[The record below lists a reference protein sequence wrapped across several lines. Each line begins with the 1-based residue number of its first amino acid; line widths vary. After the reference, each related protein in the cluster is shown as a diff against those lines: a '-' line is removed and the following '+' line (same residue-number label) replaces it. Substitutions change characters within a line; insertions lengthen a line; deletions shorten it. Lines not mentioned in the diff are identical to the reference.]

1 MKPTSSDRWA
11 RFRFLVVGPL
21 LAAPPAAGEL
31 RLALAERAQVQ
42 WTHPISGA
50 TVRFGLSTIE
60 RWYYRALAGDDPIA
74 ALGRRPRK
82 DRGRSLAIDAR
93 LAETIRGQYEAH
105 PRWSVK
111 LHHDNLAVVAGEDP
125 ALGPPPSYPTLR
137 RFMAQQGLVKLRR
150 RPSRREGEERALARL
165 DRREVRSYEAEHVQG
180 LWHLDFHHGSR
191 KIVAPGGEWVRPVLL
206 AVLDDRSRLICHA
219 QWYLDETARSLVHG
233 LIQAFLKRGLP
244 RSLMTD
250 NGSAMLALETAEGL
264 ARLGILHQATLPYS
278 PHQNGKQEIIWAQ
291 VEGRLLAMLEGEPEL
306 TLAQL
311 NRATLAWIEREY
323 QRSVHSE
330 TGQTPIERWL
340 AGPGVGRPA
349 PSLEDL
355 RRAFTARQMRTQRR
369 SDGTISVG
377 GRRFEVPDRL
387 RHLPRLAIR
396 FAAWDL
402 RCVLLVDEH
411 TGAVL
416 DRCLPLDKTRNADGF
431 RRPRQAA
438 APDAPA
444 PAPAGVAPLLRRLIE
459 EYAET
464 GLPPAYLPI
473 DDPEQEVQP

>member
-11 RFRFLVVGPL
+11 RMRFLVVGPL

-31 RLALAERAQVQ
+31 RLALAERAQMP
-42 WTHPISGA
+42 WTHPITGA
-50 TVRFGLSTIE
+50 PVRFGHSTIE
-60 RWYYRALAGDDPIA
+60 RWYYRALATEDPIA

-82 DRGRSLAIDAR
+82 DRGRSLAIGAR
-93 LAETIRGQYEAH
+93 LAEAIRGQYAAH
-105 PRWSVK
+105 PSWSVR
-111 LHHDNLAVVAGEDP
+111 LHHDNLAVVAGEDASLG
-125 ALGPPPSYPTLR
+125 ALPSYTTLR
-137 RFMAQQGLVKLRR
+137 RFLARQGLVKLRR
-150 RPSRREGEERALARL
+150 RPSRRAGEQEALARL
-165 DRREVRSYEAEHVQG
+165 ERREVRSYEAEHVQG

-191 KIVAPGGEWVRPVLL
+191 KIVAPGGEWVRPILL

-250 NGSAMLALETAEGL
+250 NGSAMLARESAEGL
-264 ARLGILHQATLPYS
+264 ERLGILHQTTLPYS
-278 PHQNGKQEIIWAQ
+278 PHQNGKQEVVWGQ

-306 TLAQL
+306 SLAQL
-311 NRATLAWIEREY
+311 NRATLAWVEREY
-323 QRSVHSE
+323 QRTVHSE
-330 TGQTPIERWL
+330 TDQTPIERWL
-340 AGPGVGRPA
+340 AGPSVGRSA
-349 PSLEDL
+349 PSPEEL
-355 RRAFTARQMRTQRR
+355 RQAFTARQERTQRR

-387 RHLPRLAIR
+387 RHLTRLTIR

-402 RCVLLVDEH
+402 RQVLLVDEH
-411 TGAVL
+411 TGAL
-416 DRCLPLDKTRNADGF
+416 LERCLPLDKTRNADGF
-431 RRPRQAA
+431 RRPRETS

-444 PAPAGVAPLLRRLIE
+444 PTPPGIAPLLRRLIE
-459 EYAET
+459 EHAET

-473 DDPEQEVQP
+473 DDPEEAS

>member
-1 MKPTSSDRWA
+1 MKPTSSDRWS

-31 RLALAERAQVQ
+31 RLALAERAQRQ
-42 WTHPISGA
+42 WIHPISGVP
-50 TVRFGLSTIE
+50 VRFGQSTIE
-60 RWYYRALAGDDPIA
+60 RWYYRALADEDPIA

-82 DRGRSLAIDAR
+82 DRGRNLAIGAR

-105 PRWSVK
+105 PRWSVT
-111 LHHDNLAVVAGEDP
+111 LHRDNLAVVAGEDES
-125 ALGPPPSYPTLR
+125 LGPLPSYTTLR
-137 RFMAQQGLVKLRR
+137 RFMAGQGLVKLRR
-150 RPSRREGEERALARL
+150 RPSRRAGEEKALARL

-180 LWHLDFHHGSR
+180 LWHLDFHYGSR
-191 KIVAPGGEWVRPVLL
+191 TIIAPSSEWVRPILL

-219 QWYLDETARSLVHG
+219 QWFFDETARSLVHG
-233 LIQAFLKRGLP
+233 LSQAFLKRGLP

-250 NGSAMLALETAEGL
+250 NGAAMLAQETVEGL
-264 ARLGILHQATLPYS
+264 ARLGILHQTTLPYS
-278 PHQNGKQEIIWAQ
+278 PHQNGKQEVVWGQ
-291 VEGRLLAMLEGEPEL
+291 VEGRLLAMLEGEAEL
-306 TLAQL
+306 SLAQL
-311 NRATLAWIEREY
+311 NRATLAWVEREY
-323 QRSVHSE
+323 QRTVHSE

-340 AGPGVGRPA
+340 AGPSVGRPA

-355 RRAFTARQMRTQRR
+355 RRAFTARQMRIQRR

-377 GRRFEVPDRL
+377 GRRFEVPDRF
-387 RHLPRLAIR
+387 RHLNRLAIR
-396 FAAWDL
+396 SAAWDL
-402 RCVLLVDEH
+402 RGVLLVDEH

-431 RRPRQAA
+431 RRPRQAP

-444 PAPAGVAPLLRRLIE
+444 PPPAGVAPLLRRLIE

-473 DDPEQEVQP
+473 DDPEEGS